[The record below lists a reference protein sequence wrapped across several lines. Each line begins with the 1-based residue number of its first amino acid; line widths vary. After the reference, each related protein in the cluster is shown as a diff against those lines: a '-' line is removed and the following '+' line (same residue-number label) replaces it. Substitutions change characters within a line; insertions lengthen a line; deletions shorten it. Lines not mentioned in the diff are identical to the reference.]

1 MRCNYDKTYVA
12 SLIEQVLGVT
22 FTHTVQENTLFSS
35 MYMEYT
41 SWNFLRALNITWR
54 SAATNTWDE
63 LRTLEGGMK
72 MSQIIKIRRGT
83 KAELVARGALLS
95 GELGFCTDTKE
106 VYIGDGTQNI
116 FVGRVLMG
124 TYINRPN
131 ASVPGRFYYVT
142 EGENAGY
149 LYIDTGEAW
158 SKIGAQKLSD
168 LTGSLDDIADGTTY
182 GRVKKSEITN
192 GAVSRLNDGTNT
204 VTASQAKNHIDD
216 ATKHRVIN
224 DTATSATSL
233 WSSQKINTEIYNAIR
248 GLEWQDSVKN
258 RTTTTPPT
266 TNAEGDRY
274 IIPSG
279 ATGAWSSKTNE
290 IAHWNGTAW
299 EYYTPDVGW
308 SVYVDDEH
316 KNYVFNGTA
325 WVRSGE
331 ANQTIV
337 AGNGLTGGGSGDT
350 VTLNVGAGNG
360 IQVTADAVSVKA
372 YKGIT
377 VDSNGIAANIDGT
390 SIIYDAANGNRL
402 TIALV
407 DGGTF

>member
-1 MRCNYDKTYVA
+1 MDQFYADN
-12 SLIEQVLGVT
+12 LIEEVLGVRLNRAVEEAAEEEVFNINNINDT
-22 FTHTVQENTLFSS
+22 IWSSLLGVPWQELSI
-35 MYMEYT
+35 Y
-41 SWNFLRALNITWR
+41 
-54 SAATNTWDE
+54 TWDE
-63 LRTLEGGMK
+63 LITMWGGEI

-83 KAELVARGALLS
+83 KAELVARGALLA
-95 GELGFCTDTKE
+95 GEMGFCTDTKE

-308 SVYVDDEH
+308 SVYVDDED
-316 KNYVFNGTA
+316 KNYVYNTDKK

-331 ANQTIV
+331 ANQNIV
-337 AGNGLTGGGSGDT
+337 AGAGLTGGGQGDEI
-350 VTLNVGAGNG
+350 TLNIGQGNG
-360 IQVTADAVSVKA
+360 ITVGPDNISVKG
-372 YKGIT
+372 YKGVT
-377 VDSNGIAANIDGT
+377 VNSNGVAVNIDNE
-390 SIIYDAANGNRL
+390 SIVYDAANGNRL
-402 TIALV
+402 KVAVI